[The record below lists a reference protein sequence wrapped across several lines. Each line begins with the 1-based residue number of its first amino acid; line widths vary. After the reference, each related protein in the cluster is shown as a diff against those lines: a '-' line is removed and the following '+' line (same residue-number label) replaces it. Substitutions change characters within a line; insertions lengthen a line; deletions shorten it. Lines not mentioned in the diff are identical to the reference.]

1 VILRVSLMAI
11 AGCLW
16 LAAQNTKVGVINIQQ
31 ALLSTKDGQAAA
43 QQLQSKFDPKR
54 EEIAKKESELQQLQ
68 AQYQKTQAVASE
80 DQRNKMAR
88 DIDQRQRALQRDKED
103 AQAEFELEKDKVLN
117 EIGNRLMQVIDK
129 YAKDNAY
136 SLILDVSSQQTPV
149 LYMASG
155 LDITAEV
162 VKLYDANAPALTAPT
177 MPAPAASPAKPAA
190 APKPAA
196 AKP

>member
-1 VILRVSLMAI
+1 MAI